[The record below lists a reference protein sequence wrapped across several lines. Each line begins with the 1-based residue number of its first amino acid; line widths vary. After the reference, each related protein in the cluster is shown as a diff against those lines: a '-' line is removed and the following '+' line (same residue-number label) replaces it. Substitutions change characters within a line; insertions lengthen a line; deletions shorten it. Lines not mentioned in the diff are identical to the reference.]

1 MASRHLGTDEG
12 GDMSN
17 QTGTPH
23 PLRKLAKEWLEDAS
37 FDAHYWTD
45 SSRQKREC
53 AEELFTALDTLEAE
67 RRRRPDAP
75 PPVEGGRH
83 VRENGRATR
92 TAVFSRRNL
101 DEK

>member
-1 MASRHLGTDEG
+1 
-12 GDMSN
+12 MSN

-67 RRRRPDAP
+67 RHEMPEPRQAMN
-75 PPVEGGRH
+75 GG
-83 VRENGRATR
+83 T
-92 TAVFSRRNL
+92 
-101 DEK
+101 DEF